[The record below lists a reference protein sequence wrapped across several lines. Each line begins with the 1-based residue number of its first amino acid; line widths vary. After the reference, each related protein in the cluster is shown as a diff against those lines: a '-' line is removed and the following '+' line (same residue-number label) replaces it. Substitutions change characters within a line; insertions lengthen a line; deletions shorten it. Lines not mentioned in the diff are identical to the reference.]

1 MPVRSVPESS
11 RSAAKK
17 FPTLKS
23 QPEGLRKISVCKF
36 WEFSECITQEVI
48 TFWDKWDKITY
59 CRMWQQSLT
68 RYLQDILR
76 MYYTQEVITFWD
88 KWDKWDE
95 ITYCRMWQQSLT
107 RQLQDIDDCT
117 CGIDVI
123 VTATNALDHFW
134 IHLSVDYCL
143 HQSKAGTGIILWS
156 RALVYLHI
164 VPYIVGSVRKE
175 AQQLLRWRTAFT
187 RWMWHKT

>member
-1 MPVRSVPESS
+1 MRLRLRGRSFLYLFHGHRTEIGASCFGISIAFGIFHES
-11 RSAAKK
+11 
-17 FPTLKS
+17 TL
-23 QPEGLRKISVCKF
+23 GYLRARISVFFSDVPLVCWHQNKF

-68 RYLQDILR
+68 RH
-76 MYYTQEVITFWD
+76 
-88 KWDKWDE
+88 
-95 ITYCRMWQQSLT
+95 
-107 RQLQDIDDCT
+107 LQDIDDCT